1 MLPQSR
7 AVTGS
12 FHNGLH
18 ITFLPVKLQNSPYVC
33 DVCLE
38 VSTSIYSKCFHQA
51 EGCEWDFLVIFK
63 LLVTLSKDSYIWSA
77 CQFLL
82 SYIYIFY
89 AYFSAVSCIFNDVDK
104 LLVLQLT
111 FGWVFLTIK
120 NVKFYRSQICLSPY
134 FWFSH
139 LNYDSLPTMFI

>member
-12 FHNGLH
+12 FHNVLH

-51 EGCEWDFLVIFK
+51 EAYEWDFLVIFK

-82 SYIYIFY
+82 SHIYIFY
-89 AYFSAVSCIFNDVDK
+89 AYYSTISCIFNDADK

-120 NVKFYRSQICLSPY
+120 MLS
-134 FWFSH
+134 FIESNMSFS
-139 LNYDSLPTMFI
+139 LLLIFSP

>member
-12 FHNGLH
+12 FHNVLH

-51 EGCEWDFLVIFK
+51 EAYEWDFLVIFK
-63 LLVTLSKDSYIWSA
+63 LLVTLSKDSYIWLA

-120 NVKFYRSQICLSPY
+120 MLS
-134 FWFSH
+134 FIESNMSFS
-139 LNYDSLPTMFI
+139 LLLIFSP

>member
-12 FHNGLH
+12 FQNVLH
-18 ITFLPVKLQNSPYVC
+18 ITFLPVKLHNSPYVC

-82 SYIYIFY
+82 SHIYIFY
-89 AYFSAVSCIFNDVDK
+89 AYYSTVSCIFNDADK

>member
-12 FHNGLH
+12 FQNVLH

-63 LLVTLSKDSYIWSA
+63 LLVTLSKDSYIWLA

-120 NVKFYRSQICLSPY
+120 MLS
-134 FWFSH
+134 FIESNMSFS
-139 LNYDSLPTMFI
+139 LLLIFSP

>member
-12 FHNGLH
+12 FQNVLH
-18 ITFLPVKLQNSPYVC
+18 ITFLPVKLQNSPY
-33 DVCLE
+33 VCLE

-63 LLVTLSKDSYIWSA
+63 LLVTLSNYSYIWSA

-82 SYIYIFY
+82 SYIYIFC
-89 AYFSAVSCIFNDVDK
+89 AYFSTVSCIFNDVDK

-111 FGWVFLTIK
+111 FCWMFLTIK
-120 NVKFYRSQICLSPY
+120 MLSFIESNLSPY

>member
-12 FHNGLH
+12 FHNVLH

-51 EGCEWDFLVIFK
+51 EAYEWDFLVIFK

-82 SYIYIFY
+82 SHIYIFY
-89 AYFSAVSCIFNDVDK
+89 TYYSTVSCIFNDVDK

-120 NVKFYRSQICLSPY
+120 MLS
-134 FWFSH
+134 FIESNMSFS
-139 LNYDSLPTMFI
+139 LLLISSP